1 MISTQMILSLPW
13 NSLVR
18 TLIRAASGNRMM
30 NSTMKRVRR
39 MPPAKIDRKDMVPI
53 F

>member
-1 MISTQMILSLPW
+1 
-13 NSLVR
+13 
-18 TLIRAASGNRMM
+18 MM